1 MTDTTIVQPNGTE
14 INPRAVLEGD
24 NDWPAFAPVW
34 AVDAAFEPSGR
45 VVTFAREWAIPSA
58 YRDAAPLLVLRVEQE
73 FTRSDGTQPFVAGET
88 RIVAGRAL
96 WADYRRE
103 EVASTL
109 RAIADALAPQ
119 AAPADAASETGE

>member
-24 NDWPAFAPVW
+24 NGWPTFAPEW
-34 AVDAAFEPSGR
+34 AGDAAFEPSGR

-73 FTRSDGTQPFVAGET
+73 FTRSDDTQSFVAGET
-88 RIVAGRAL
+88 CVVVGRAL

-103 EVASTL
+103 VVASTL

-119 AAPADAASETGE
+119 AAAASETGE